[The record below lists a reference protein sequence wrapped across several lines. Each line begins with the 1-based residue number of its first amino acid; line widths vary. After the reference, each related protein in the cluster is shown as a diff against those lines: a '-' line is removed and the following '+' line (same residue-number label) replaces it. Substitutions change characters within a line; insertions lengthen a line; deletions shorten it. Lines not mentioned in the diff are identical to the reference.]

1 MVATSGDDTY
11 PQQPR
16 IMSAGSHQSN
26 EPATDDRNDPVN
38 SRQTTLS
45 GVSDSQSPEQL
56 GPPGGIN
63 SSAPVLFQWLPH
75 LDNSMFLNLDS
86 FHFHPVFGFGNATFV
101 TNCLE
106 VS

>member
-16 IMSAGSHQSN
+16 IMSAVSHQIN
-26 EPATDDRNDPVN
+26 EPKSDARNDPVN
-38 SRQTTLS
+38 SRQTTPS
-45 GVSDSQSPEQL
+45 GVNNSQTPEL
-56 GPPGGIN
+56 LEPTDGIN